1 MRPPVM
7 DLRQRATFVM
17 VVQEGTLSAAA
28 RALSYSQAAVT
39 LHIQQLER
47 ELGARLFDR
56 IGKSVRITPA
66 GRRVHT
72 RARQILEAAEEMRRE
87 AVAIEAGHAGL
98 VALGCI
104 EPTASVRLPRVL
116 ARLWTAYPA
125 IEVRVEVG
133 GTTSTS
139 ERVAAGDLDL
149 GIASRPPAEF
159 ALTYEPLFDERLV
172 VVVSAARARKMRAP
186 LRARDLSDAGVVLT
200 EHGCAYRR
208 AVEDAFTARGARL
221 HVTLEMGSVAALLGC
236 VREGLGA
243 AIVPAAALRHQ
254 DKGLAVREIADL
266 PMSIAVGLVA
276 RAQISGPSGAVQ
288 VVREHLRARLTKGP
302 PARPVRRGPTA

>member
-1 MRPPVM
+1 ME
-7 DLRQRATFVM
+7 LRQLTTFVT
-17 VVQEGTLSAAA
+17 VVQEGTFSAAA
-28 RALSYSQAAVT
+28 RALKYSQAAVT

-66 GRRVHT
+66 GRRTHA
-72 RARQILEAAEEMRRE
+72 RARQILEAAEEMRRD
-87 AVAIEAGHAGL
+87 AVAIEAGHAGQ

-104 EPTASVRLPRVL
+104 EPTATVRLPGAL
-116 ARLWTAYPA
+116 ARLWTVYPR
-125 IEVRVEVG
+125 IEVRVDVG

-149 GIASRPPAEF
+149 GIASRPPAEL
-159 ALTYEPLFDERLV
+159 ALTFEPLFDEKLV

-186 LRARDLSDAGVVLT
+186 LRARDLSDTGVVLT

-208 AVEDAFTARGARL
+208 AVEDAFAAAGARL
-221 HVTLEMGSVAALLGC
+221 RVTLEMGSSAALLGC

-243 AIVPAAALRHQ
+243 AIVPAAALSHQ
-254 DKGLAVREIADL
+254 DKGLAVREIADVPL
-266 PMSIAVGLVA
+266 SIVIGLVA
-276 RAQISGPSGAVQ
+276 RERIGEPSALVQIL
-288 VVREHLRARLTKGP
+288 REHLRARLVPSAKP
-302 PARPVRRGPTA
+302 RRA